1 MAFEQLMAESMK
13 KQEKEK
19 PAKDAKD
26 KKQSHKPFGGRQ
38 SASEK
43 GNVPTPASTK
53 P

>member
-19 PAKDAKD
+19 PAKDTKD

-38 SASEK
+38 STSEK
-43 GNVPTPASTK
+43 GAVPPPGTTK
-53 P
+53 T